1 MSNSCTQTLN
11 NIWNK
16 EAKLAD
22 VTSAFKKEDNSLLK
36 SYMPVSVLPV
46 VPKIYERIIQ
56 KQTLEYIDK
65 HLSLHLC
72 GYRKDAVREQ
82 LSYPSLKNE
91 NYS

>member
-1 MSNSCTQTLN
+1 MSNNCTQALN

-16 EAKLAD
+16 EVKLAD
-22 VTSAFKKEDNSLLK
+22 VTSAFKKEDVSLLK

-56 KQTLEYIDK
+56 NQILEYIDK

-72 GYRKDAVREQ
+72 V
-82 LSYPSLKNE
+82 
-91 NYS
+91 